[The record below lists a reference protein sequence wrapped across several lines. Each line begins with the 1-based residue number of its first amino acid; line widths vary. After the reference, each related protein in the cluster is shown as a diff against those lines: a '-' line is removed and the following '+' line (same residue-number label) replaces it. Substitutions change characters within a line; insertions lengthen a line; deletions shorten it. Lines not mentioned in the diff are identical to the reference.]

1 MVTCQSANQ
10 LKTPAKVSWAFKM
23 VSQFGSLGYTIM
35 GKTAD
40 LTVVQKTIIDILQ
53 KEGKPQKC
61 IAKEAGCSQS
71 AVSKHVNR
79 KLSGRKKCGR
89 KRCTTNRENRSLM
102 RIVKQNRFKNLGE
115 LHKEWTE
122 AGVKASRATTHRRVK
137 EFGYSCCQR
146 CLTWAKEKNWT
157 GLLPSGPK
165 SSFQMR
171 ASFVFHLETK
181 VLESGGRVE
190 KLIAQVAWSAVL
202 SFHSLWWFGVQCHL
216 LVLVHC
222 VLWKPTSLHSFTK
235 KFWTTSCFLLAEQLF
250 KDAELIFQ
258 QDLAPA
264 HTAKSTKSW
273 LNDHGVGVLDCPA
286 NSPDLNP
293 VENLWSIVKRKMRN
307 KRPKNADELKVTVKE
322 TWASIPPQ
330 QCHKLITSMPRRIEA
345 VFKAK
350 GAPTKYWV
358 HIQQMNILSRSPT
371 IHLKCFCIGLR
382 YSNLLR

>member
-40 LTVVQKTIIDILQ
+40 LTVVQKTIIDTLH
-53 KEGKPQKC
+53 KEGKPQTF

-89 KRCTTNRENRSLM
+89 KRCTTNQENRSLM

-115 LHKEWTE
+115 LHKAGLGSRHQEPPRTDVSRNLATVVVFLLLSHSWTTDNVR
-122 AGVKASRATTHRRVK
+122 GILPGLRR
-137 EFGYSCCQR
+137 R
-146 CLTWAKEKNWT
+146 RT

-171 ASFVFHLETK
+171 TSFVFNLETK

-190 KLIAQVAWSAVL
+190 KLIAQVTWSPVL

-222 VLWKPTSLHSFTK
+222 VFWKPTSLHPFTK
-235 KFWTTSCFLLAEQLF
+235 KFWSTSCFLLLTSCL
-250 KDAELIFQ
+250 KMLISFSSRIWH
-258 QDLAPA
+258 LPTLPKAP
-264 HTAKSTKSW
+264 K
-273 LNDHGVGVLDCPA
+273 VG
-286 NSPDLNP
+286 
-293 VENLWSIVKRKMRN
+293 
-307 KRPKNADELKVTVKE
+307 
-322 TWASIPPQ
+322 
-330 QCHKLITSMPRRIEA
+330 
-345 VFKAK
+345 
-350 GAPTKYWV
+350 
-358 HIQQMNILSRSPT
+358 
-371 IHLKCFCIGLR
+371 
-382 YSNLLR
+382 